1 MLGEADYSEF
11 SIRKLAQRANVS
23 RATLYNLYGSRDKL
37 AVAAVQNSLREI
49 ADLVAA
55 HNPEPGIDTLLTSSR
70 IAAEQTLAYPHYW
83 RVMARVLLN
92 AEPEDDIVEALY
104 GPQRL
109 TSADQIEI
117 ARQAGQ
123 LRSDLDTVLFAQ
135 HLNAQAWGVTLSWF
149 MGRFSDE
156 QLVRE
161 RMRATIS
168 ALMSVATGPVR
179 KDLKAKLLCL

>member
-1 MLGEADYSEF
+1 MLEEADYREF
-11 SIRKLAQRANVS
+11 SIRELAQRAGVS

-55 HNPEPGIDTLLTSSR
+55 QNPEPGIDTLLTSSR

-83 RVMARVLLN
+83 RLMARVLLN
-92 AEPEDDIVEALY
+92 ANPDDEIVEALY

-109 TSADQIEI
+109 TSVDQIEL

-123 LRSDLDTVLFAQ
+123 LRPDLDTVLFAQ

-149 MGRFSDE
+149 MGRFTDE

-161 RMRATIS
+161 RMRSTIS
-168 ALMSVATGPVR
+168 ALVSVATGPA
-179 KDLKAKLLCL
+179 KKNLKAQLLCL